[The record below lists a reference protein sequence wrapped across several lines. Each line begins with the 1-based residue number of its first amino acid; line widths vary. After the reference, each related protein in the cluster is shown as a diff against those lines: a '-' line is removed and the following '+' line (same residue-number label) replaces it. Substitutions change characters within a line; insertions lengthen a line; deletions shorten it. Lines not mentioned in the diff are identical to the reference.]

1 MEWHYFTVPDDY
13 TGLDVRFRWR
23 EALCGYCGTDYQ
35 FQVFSGIHG
44 RWVGLNAFVD
54 MDEGFRYCR
63 AIDFRELYKQLAY
76 IQSGDTNEQVY

>member
-1 MEWHYFTVPDDY
+1 MINEWHYFTIPDDY

-35 FQVFSGIHG
+35 FDVYSEIHG
-44 RWVGLNAFVD
+44 RYVGLSSFVD
-54 MDEGFRYCR
+54 LDEGFQYCH

-76 IQSGDTNEQVY
+76 I